1 MKRTVWILLMVV
13 VAAAHFALAPAR
25 ANTMQDPFPAP
36 CGAKCLTTGGCQ
48 VQCPN
53 CLDVTG
59 LEEGG
64 GTCQW
69 P

>member
-1 MKRTVWILLMVV
+1 MKRAVWILLMVA
-13 VAAAHFALAPAR
+13 VAAAHFALGPAR
-25 ANTMQDPFPAP
+25 ASAMQDPFPAP
-36 CGAKCLTTGGCQ
+36 CGATCVTGAGCQ

-53 CLDVTG
+53 CRSVTG